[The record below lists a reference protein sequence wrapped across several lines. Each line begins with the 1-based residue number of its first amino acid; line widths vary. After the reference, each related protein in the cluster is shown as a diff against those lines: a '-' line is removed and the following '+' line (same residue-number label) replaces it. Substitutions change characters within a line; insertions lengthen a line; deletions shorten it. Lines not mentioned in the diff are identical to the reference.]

1 MYQTRWR
8 SRTFLTMHNTLTAR
22 ENSQMCLIQF
32 SIPGFRGWVTGP
44 SSGRWLACTVMCVHP
59 EEEVAECYFLSQT
72 IPIRTPCSPGANNA
86 APGFHSV
93 VLTLEGI
100 SQHLSLLVHTGLQ
113 TISKSWIWNCK
124 QPTATSAKDAW
135 ETFPQFNLCQP
146 LCLKGASPWEQ
157 RDPYFMRKEH
167 KSLCLRHK
175 ETVKQMHMWNS
186 HFWFTSLAKKEMFE
200 FFVFQREQSPLFNC
214 EFI

>member
-1 MYQTRWR
+1 MHSDVCASWR
-8 SRTFLTMHNTLTAR
+8 RSCWVLLPLPDHPHPDPLLPGGLITLPQAFIPLYLPLR
-22 ENSQMCLIQF
+22 EYHSICLYW
-32 SIPGFRGWVTGP
+32 STLDCRRYRNPGFGT
-44 SSGRWLACTVMCVHP
+44 
-59 EEEVAECYFLSQT
+59 
-72 IPIRTPCSPGANNA
+72 ANNQQ
-86 APGFHSV
+86 
-93 VLTLEGI
+93 
-100 SQHLSLLVHTGLQ
+100 QHQRKMHEKHFIL
-113 TISKSWIWNCK
+113 
-124 QPTATSAKDAW
+124 
-135 ETFPQFNLCQP
+135 TFPQFNLCQP

-214 EFI
+214 EFISLRISKQHS